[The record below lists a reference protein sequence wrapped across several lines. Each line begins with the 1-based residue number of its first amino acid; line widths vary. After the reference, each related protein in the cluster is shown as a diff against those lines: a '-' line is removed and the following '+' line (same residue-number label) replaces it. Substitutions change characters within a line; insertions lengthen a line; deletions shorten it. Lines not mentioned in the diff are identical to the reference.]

1 MGFGLQGARIMPHN
15 LAYVLARAVVVLIG
29 WCVMYFFLTALSTH
43 VPPAVVYMLS
53 VAWLLAGVV
62 VFGYIYKLRHD
73 LGTLPHQQAAAAAAA
88 TVVVTPP
95 APPPT
100 PRDRFYAALADK
112 TER

>member
-1 MGFGLQGARIMPHN
+1 MVFGLQGARIMPHN

-43 VPPAVVYMLS
+43 VPLAVVYMLS
-53 VAWLLAGVV
+53 IAWLLAGVV
-62 VFGYIYKLRHD
+62 CFGYIYKLRHD

-88 TVVVTPP
+88 AQPP

-100 PRDRFYAALADK
+100 ARDRFYAALAEK
-112 TER
+112 TES